1 MFGCYVDE
9 MMKIYIF
16 DYMLN
21 MLIGSSLPVLL
32 HGCDVCGC
40 SFLR

>member
-1 MFGCYVDE
+1 MFDCYVDE
-9 MMKIYIF
+9 MRKNIF
-16 DYMLN
+16 DCMLN

-32 HGCDVCGC
+32 HGCVVCGC

>member
-1 MFGCYVDE
+1 MFGCSMDE
-9 MMKIYIF
+9 MMKVYLIC
-16 DYMLN
+16 MLN
-21 MLIGSSLPVLL
+21 MLFGSSLPVLL

>member
-16 DYMLN
+16 DCMLN

-32 HGCDVCGC
+32 HGCVVCGC